1 MKKCTACAFNIFKL
15 ESCPALLEN
24 TRYSKFVLERSS
36 KMLKTHI
43 GVLCFYKHGMTGNVL
58 CVARL
63 TGDLWGHCS
72 NSTEAEVPIAVTSL
86 PLLFPHWCML
96 LGLPTP
102 RMAPSSH
109 PAPWVMLLRRCWTP
123 LARILLTD
131 IPEMS
136 LDHNSFD
143 ILRSQGLIKVLHL
156 GQYKL
161 GV

>member
-15 ESCPALLEN
+15 EGCPALLEN

-72 NSTEAEVPIAVTSL
+72 NSTEAEVPIAVTSSPFVPTL
-86 PLLFPHWCML
+86 VHADWPSHTQTGPQFTPST
-96 LGLPTP
+96 LGD
-102 RMAPSSH
+102 APAQVLDTTGQNSSYRH
-109 PAPWVMLLRRCWTP
+109 P
-123 LARILLTD
+123 
-131 IPEMS
+131 
-136 LDHNSFD
+136 
-143 ILRSQGLIKVLHL
+143 
-156 GQYKL
+156 
-161 GV
+161 